1 MTNSPMRR
9 ATLSCLLPPA
19 DDSPW
24 APPLDSCDVVVR
36 LETAGITDTVAQREY
51 GYCDAWGLAEACIR
65 WLRTFPSSDARRS
78 RQSSLMEYGNGLS
91 FALPLAICCL
101 AMAIFRF
108 SLWGGQVSPQ
118 LAVAVGLGTVSS
130 FVTTGGVV
138 QAMARRGLFFFGV
151 RDGATGEV
159 VCWRWVRFGA
169 AWLAIC
175 GLVLLVPCR
184 FYHWLPPP
192 FDWIAF
198 AFHLSLGLLWLATGI
213 LHMLERNLW
222 SAVATV
228 AGVGSVVLLRRV
240 LHLPLVGA
248 QVTGIAVATTFAF
261 AASFVL
267 LRSRRCANGGRPSS
281 PSPALD
287 LYLTW
292 PHFLFGTL
300 YFLLIFADRLLAWTA
315 PDIAAASPV
324 QFRGD
329 YETALDLALIGFV
342 LQVGCVRASTSA
354 FFRDIAV
361 AQKRH
366 GIGARAEFRHDM
378 CRAYIRST
386 VRFVLL
392 GAAVSAC
399 LYLTASHLSATVHVW
414 SSTLLWAL
422 LGGSLMVIGL
432 WNTSLLFRLSLPV
445 DVVVA
450 IAPAVAVDLLIGYLV
465 SRLGSYHYAAAGF
478 GVGAFYFAAVTT
490 RSVLRRLQS
499 LDYYY
504 LASSV

>member
-1 MTNSPMRR
+1 
-9 ATLSCLLPPA
+9 
-19 DDSPW
+19 
-24 APPLDSCDVVVR
+24 
-36 LETAGITDTVAQREY
+36 
-51 GYCDAWGLAEACIR
+51 
-65 WLRTFPSSDARRS
+65 
-78 RQSSLMEYGNGLS
+78 
-91 FALPLAICCL
+91 
-101 AMAIFRF
+101 
-108 SLWGGQVSPQ
+108 
-118 LAVAVGLGTVSS
+118 
-130 FVTTGGVV
+130 
-138 QAMARRGLFFFGV
+138 
-151 RDGATGEV
+151 
-159 VCWRWVRFGA
+159 VRFGA

-175 GLVLLVPCR
+175 GLVLLAPCR
-184 FYHWLPPP
+184 FYHWLPSP

-222 SAVATV
+222 SAVGTV
-228 AGVGSVVLLRRV
+228 AGVGSVVLLRRT
-240 LHLPLVGA
+240 LQMPLVSA
-248 QVTGIAVATTFAF
+248 QITGIAVATTFAF

-267 LRSRRCANGGRPSS
+267 LRARRRANGGRPRSL
-281 PSPALD
+281 SPALD

-329 YETALDLALIGFV
+329 YETALDLALIAFV
-342 LQVGCVRASTSA
+342 LQVGGVRASTFT
-354 FFRDIAV
+354 FFHDVAR

-366 GIGARAEFRHDM
+366 GIGARAGFLRDM
-378 CRAYIRST
+378 SRAYVRST
-386 VRFVLL
+386 ARFVLL
-392 GAAVSAC
+392 GAALSAC
-399 LYLTASHLSATVHVW
+399 LYLTASRLNVTVHVW

-422 LGGSLMVIGL
+422 LGGWLMIIGL

-465 SRLGSYHYAAAGF
+465 SRLGSYRYTVTGF
-478 GVGAFYFAAVTT
+478 GAGAFYFAALTT
-490 RSVLRRLQS
+490 RSALRRLQS
-499 LDYYY
+499 LDYYH

>member
-1 MTNSPMRR
+1 
-9 ATLSCLLPPA
+9 
-19 DDSPW
+19 
-24 APPLDSCDVVVR
+24 
-36 LETAGITDTVAQREY
+36 
-51 GYCDAWGLAEACIR
+51 
-65 WLRTFPSSDARRS
+65 
-78 RQSSLMEYGNGLS
+78 
-91 FALPLAICCL
+91 
-101 AMAIFRF
+101 
-108 SLWGGQVSPQ
+108 

-151 RDGATGEV
+151 RDGATGEI

-169 AWLAIC
+169 AWLTIC
-175 GLVLLVPCR
+175 GLVLLAPCR
-184 FYHWLPPP
+184 FYHWLPAP

-222 SAVATV
+222 SAVGTV
-228 AGVGSVVLLRRV
+228 VGVGSVVLLRRALQV
-240 LHLPLVGA
+240 PLVGA
-248 QVTGIAVATTFAF
+248 QITGIAVATTFAF

-267 LRSRRCANGGRPSS
+267 LRARCREDGGRPRSV
-281 PSPALD
+281 SPALD

-329 YETALDLALIGFV
+329 YETAVDIALIAFV
-342 LQVGCVRASTSA
+342 LQVGGVRASTFT
-354 FFRDIAV
+354 FFRNVAR

-366 GIGARAEFRHDM
+366 AIGARAEFLRDM
-378 CRAYIRST
+378 SRAYVRST
-386 VRFVLL
+386 ARFVLL

-399 LYLTASHLSATVHVW
+399 LYLTASRLSASVHAG
-414 SSTLLWAL
+414 SCTLLWAL

-465 SRLGSYHYAAAGF
+465 SRLGSYHYATAGF
-478 GVGAFYFAAVTT
+478 GAGAFYFAALTT
-490 RSVLRRLQS
+490 RSLLRRLQS